1 MRRLVFL
8 SSFFVAV
15 AVSASCSSD
24 GREIGPPT
32 EIGTLSI
39 STTTD
44 STTTLPA
51 VVGPDDIDIS
61 LTLPGKATLGLTA
74 PWRDGAEVDARHSC
88 DGPNVSP
95 ALSWSAAPPDAVEIA
110 LTMQDLDAPGFT
122 HWVAAGIDP
131 TTVAI
136 AEGQTPLGAV
146 EALNGNGDLGYTG
159 PCPPAGSTH
168 NYVLTVHYLGEATG
182 LADGDSGEGM
192 LARLAASAIWS
203 AEVSGTFSR
212 P

>member
-1 MRRLVFL
+1 VRRLVFL
-8 SSFFVAV
+8 TSFFVAV
-15 AVSASCSSD
+15 AVVASCSSD

-32 EIGTLSI
+32 ELGTLSI

-44 STTTLPA
+44 STTTLPM
-51 VVGPDDIDIS
+51 VVGPDAIDVS
-61 LTLPGKATLGLTA
+61 LPLPGETFLELTA

-88 DGPNVSP
+88 DGPNLSP
-95 ALSWSAAPPDAVEIA
+95 ALSWASAPDDAVEIA
-110 LTMQDLDAPGFT
+110 LTMEDLDAPGFT

-136 AEGQTPLGAV
+136 SEGQTPLGAV

-168 NYVLTVHYLGEATG
+168 TYVLTVHYLGEQSE
-182 LADGDSGEGM
+182 LADGDSGAEM
-192 LARLAASAIWS
+192 LARIAAIEIGS